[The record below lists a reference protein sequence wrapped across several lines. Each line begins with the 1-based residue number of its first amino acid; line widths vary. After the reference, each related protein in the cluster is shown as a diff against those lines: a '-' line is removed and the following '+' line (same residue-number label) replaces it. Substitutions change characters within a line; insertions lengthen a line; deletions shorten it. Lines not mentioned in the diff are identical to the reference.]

1 MGTTHPLVLCL
12 CLLAAWPL
20 SAAAQV
26 SERERIAA
34 ERSAI
39 STLYNQQERDC
50 IQRFATNAC
59 VEDVRARRREALAP
73 LRERE
78 LNLDEASRHQRAE
91 ERRAAVAAKQQAARL
106 RPPAPAELAPAE
118 RRPAAPAAATAP
130 GTDLMPRAA
139 LASAAHASEAAARA
153 QATRQR
159 QEAAKATQARVA
171 QRLAERAK
179 SARRSAPLPSAAA
192 SSVGTGNGDVLVR
205 PPAGAASTTL
215 R

>member
-1 MGTTHPLVLCL
+1 MPMRAVIPWAVGVCMF
-12 CLLAAWPL
+12 LAWLQPAK
-20 SAAAQV
+20 AQG

-34 ERSAI
+34 ERNAI
-39 STLYNQQERDC
+39 STLYMQQERDC

-78 LNLDEASRHQRAE
+78 LNLDEASRHQRADD
-91 ERRAAVAAKQQAARL
+91 RRAAVAAKQQAARL
-106 RPPAPAELAPAE
+106 RPPPPAEPAPAPSRHEPAGPDANPPVNP
-118 RRPAAPAAATAP
+118 PA
-130 GTDLMPRAA
+130 DRVPRSA
-139 LASAAHASEAAARA
+139 LASAAHASEAAARV

-159 QEAAKATQARVA
+159 QDAAKATQARVA
-171 QRLAERAK
+171 QRLAERAH

-192 SSVGTGNGDVLVR
+192 SA
-205 PPAGAASTTL
+205 AGAAGPAA